1 MNPTE
6 KLRQERLKKAELLA
20 EQSRHTE
27 LVSAVKDQTATTI
40 KAFNAFTKYVDRKI
54 TKTEVVNQLKAIGT
68 PDAFK
73 VMSAVNDMHSTL
85 KKLKNTDMT
94 PVAELLKQL
103 VQEVSQIPKEHPEA
117 PEAVESV
124 EINNLPDFDSYT
136 TRIEDA
142 VKALDV
148 RPVVNVQAPQVT
160 VKPADVHIEKQ
171 DFTTLEKALK
181 QVVSAVENIVIP
193 AQIPTDMTK
202 VEKKLDTA
210 NQHLEKISN
219 KSFGGGGSGGHTT
232 PYVDAD
238 GKPVYVEREADGSVP
253 VTIVNPE
260 DIGGGSS
267 TGGATEESQED
278 QTQVLNQI
286 LSAISAVAS
295 ARGIA
300 SDLRVTLL
308 GGTTAVTG
316 TLTAVTTVTTVTTVA
331 GLTNIGGLP
340 ATQLVPSNQNTVAV
354 LSNINN
360 IV

>member
-1 MNPTE
+1 MNQTE
-6 KLRQERLKKAELLA
+6 ILRQERLKKAELLA

-54 TKTEVVNQLKAIGT
+54 TKTEVVNQLKQIGT
-68 PDAFK
+68 PDAMK

-85 KKLKNTDMT
+85 KKLKNTDLT
-94 PVAELLKQL
+94 PVAKLLEDL
-103 VQEVSQIPKEHPEA
+103 ISEVSQIPKES

-210 NQHLEKISN
+210 NKHLEKISN
-219 KSFGGGGSGGHTT
+219 KSFGGGGGSGGHTT

-238 GKPVYVEREADGSVP
+238 GKPTYVELVGGTIP
-253 VTIVNPE
+253 VSGTV
-260 DIGGGSS
+260 S
-267 TGGATEESQED
+267 TTAPVGGATEAEQEI
-278 QTQVLNQI
+278 QTAILEELASIANSLAFLRQVQ
-286 LSAISAVAS
+286 
-295 ARGIA
+295 GIA

-316 TLTAVTTVTTVTTVA
+316 SLTTVSTVTTTGT
-331 GLTNIGGLP
+331 LTNQTNIGGFA
-340 ATQLVPSNQNTVAV
+340 ATNTIMNQMNTNASQLRSHI
-354 LSNINN
+354 NIT
-360 IV
+360 

>member
-1 MNPTE
+1 MNQTE
-6 KLRQERLKKAELLA
+6 ILRQERLKKAELEA
-20 EQSRHTE
+20 KDKRHTE
-27 LVSAVKDQTATTI
+27 LVSAVNNQTATTI

-54 TKTEVVNQLKAIGT
+54 TKTEVVNQLKQIGT
-68 PDAFK
+68 PDAMK

-85 KKLKNTDMT
+85 KKLKNTDLT
-94 PVAELLKQL
+94 PVAKLLEDL
-103 VQEVSQIPKEHPEA
+103 ISEVSQIPKES

-124 EINNLPDFDSYT
+124 EVNNLPDFDSYT
-136 TRIEDA
+136 TRIEQA
-142 VKALDV
+142 VQALDV
-148 RPVVNVQAPQVT
+148 KPVVNVQAPQVT

>member
-1 MNPTE
+1 MNQTE
-6 KLRQERLKKAELLA
+6 ILRQERLKKAELLA

-27 LVSAVKDQTATTI
+27 LVGVVKDQTATTI

-54 TKTEVVNQLKAIGT
+54 TKTEVVNQLKQIGT
-68 PDAFK
+68 PDAMK

-85 KKLKNTDMT
+85 KKLKNTDLT
-94 PVAELLKQL
+94 PVAKLLEDL
-103 VQEVSQIPKEHPEA
+103 IGEVSQIPKESPEV
-117 PEAVESV
+117 VESV
-124 EINNLPDFDSYT
+124 EVNNLPDFDSYT

-210 NQHLEKISN
+210 NKHLEKISN
-219 KSFGGGGSGGHTT
+219 KSFGGGGGSGGHTT

-260 DIGGGSS
+260 DISGGSS

-316 TLTAVTTVTTVTTVA
+316 TLTAVTTVTTVATVSNQ
-331 GLTNIGGLP
+331 TNIGGLP
-340 ATQLVPSNQNTVAV
+340 ATQIVPATTNTTAV

>member
-1 MNPTE
+1 MNQTE
-6 KLRQERLKKAELLA
+6 ILRQERLKKAELEA
-20 EQSRHTE
+20 KDKRHTE
-27 LVSAVKDQTATTI
+27 LVSAVNNQTATTI

-54 TKTEVVNQLKAIGT
+54 SKTEVVNQLKEIGT
-68 PDAFK
+68 PDAMK
-73 VMSAVNDMHSTL
+73 VMSAVNDMHATL
-85 KKLKNTDMT
+85 KKLKNTDFT
-94 PVAELLKQL
+94 PIAKLLEDL
-103 VQEVSQIPKEHPEA
+103 IGEVSQIPKESPEV
-117 PEAVESV
+117 VESV
-124 EINNLPDFDSYT
+124 EVNNLPDFDSYT

-219 KSFGGGGSGGHTT
+219 KSFGGGGGSGGHTT
-232 PYVDAD
+232 PYIDAD

-260 DIGGGSS
+260 DISGGSS

-316 TLTAVTTVTTVTTVA
+316 TLTAVTTVTTVA

-340 ATQLVPSNQNTVAV
+340 ATQLIPSNQNTVAV